1 MSDCHNQK
9 PKGTEKNT
17 EASTCHSAQA
27 EKVSSCHSAA
37 PKQADTSCHSDGQQ
51 PSTMN
56 TSCCPAD
63 EADGKRRPDYLLWI
77 SGLIVLAGYVLYWVL
92 DGHPAIPQWLV
103 VMTSGIYE
111 LINKMWWGLL
121 MAVIFVGLLERI
133 PRELVM
139 SALGQGGTVKGVVR
153 ATLAGVLLD
162 LCSHG
167 ILMVGTK
174 LYERG
179 ASLGQLMAFLI
190 ASPWNSLSLTII
202 MIALIGLGW
211 TLAFIVLSMAIGI
224 TTGLIF
230 DRLVKRGTLPPNP
243 NLVEKAGNGTTGQ
256 QFVALIKSAK
266 VTPRGIGNLLLDGV
280 RDSRMVFR
288 WLFFGIVLATLI
300 RAFVPMDAYQTL
312 FGPTVLGLLL
322 TLVAATV
329 IEVCSEGSTP
339 IAADILTRAG
349 APGNSFTFLMA
360 GIATDYT
367 EIMVIRDLTKSWK
380 VALFLPLVTLPQV
393 LLVGWMLNQI

>member
-1 MSDCHNQK
+1 MSSCCNEKPAEKSPSAVSHCHAEQQET
-9 PKGTEKNT
+9 P
-17 EASTCHSAQA
+17 AST
-27 EKVSSCHSAA
+27 
-37 PKQADTSCHSDGQQ
+37 G
-51 PSTMN
+51 
-56 TSCCPAD
+56 CCPSD
-63 EADGKRRPDYLLWI
+63 QPTGKRRPDYLLWV
-77 SGLIVLAGYVLYWVL
+77 SGLIVLIGYVLHWLL
-92 DGHPAIPQWLV
+92 DGQPGVPQWLQ
-103 VMTSGIYE
+103 VMSSGIFE

-121 MAVIFVGLLERI
+121 MAILFVGLLERV

-139 SALGQGGTVKGVVR
+139 SALGPGGSLKGILR

-202 MIALIGLGW
+202 LITLIGLGW
-211 TLAFIVLSMAIGI
+211 TLAFIALSMLIGI
-224 TTGLIF
+224 VTGLIF
-230 DRLVKRGTLPPNP
+230 DRLVGRGTLPPNP
-243 NLVEKAGNGTTGQ
+243 NEAATANGDSVGQ
-256 QFVALIKSAK
+256 QFKSLIKSAK
-266 VTPRGIGNLLLDGV
+266 VTPAGVGNLLLDGL

-288 WLFFGIVLATLI
+288 WLFFGIVLATMI
-300 RAFVPMDAYQTL
+300 RAFVPMDTYQML
-312 FGPTVLGLLL
+312 FGPTLVGLLL

-339 IAADILTRAG
+339 IAADILTRAA
-349 APGNSFTFLMA
+349 APGNGFTFLMA

-367 EIMVIRDLTKSWK
+367 EVMVIRDLTKSWK

-393 LLVGWMLNQI
+393 LIIGWILNQL